1 MRSVL
6 DAFVSKWSQT
16 YGRSMQT
23 ALNAVLNAPG
33 IKPPIFTPLYTGP
46 DQAYQAIAPYTDG
59 FWTNPGESADGNT
72 YSFDPTQAVKDLAR
86 IAADANKPILV
97 GDYATASGDTQGAI
111 HCTISGL
118 AYSASI

>member
-59 FWTNPGESADGNT
+59 FWTNPGQSADGNT
-72 YSFDPTQAVKDLAR
+72 YSFDPVQSASDLAR
-86 IAADANKPILV
+86 IAADANKPIIV
-97 GDYATASGDTQGAI
+97 GDYATAGRAI
-111 HCTISGL
+111 HGTVERTSR
-118 AYSASI
+118 AP